1 MPTAEQI
8 NDQVNEIVAR
18 HAKCDVGVLKPSST
32 FKDLA
37 VASLTAIE
45 IIFEIEE
52 KFDITFPDQDANL
65 GTDTLQHLIDIVT
78 AALARKA
85 GGGASAG

>member
-1 MPTAEQI
+1 MPTAQDI
-8 NDQVNEIVAR
+8 HDRVFEIVAR
-18 HAKCDVGVLKPSST
+18 HAKVDVNTLTPATT

-45 IIFEIEE
+45 VIFEIEE

-65 GTDTLQHLIDIVT
+65 GSDTLQNLIDIVA
-78 AALARKA
+78 AALSRKA
-85 GGGASAG
+85 AGQPGAG